1 MTVVEMERMDGM
13 EEKENRDRKGN
24 LVIQAD
30 QDLGETQVLQENQES
45 QALKEFRVL
54 MERMVPL
61 EYLGSLALK
70 EYQEHQ
76 VSLVLKE
83 QWVTLEEMEA

>member
-13 EEKENRDRKGN
+13 EEKENRDHKGN

-70 EYQEHQ
+70 EHQEHQ